1 MSEFEEKR
9 TLQRHTSRVAHYE
22 KMEADYDASDLEK
35 IKEFNQLSYKE
46 QALKFLNIYWDRE
59 PLVLKDSPDLLE
71 EVWNTKA
78 EFVKL
83 DKSNGEEGKELSEF
97 DAHRILEKFGSTMT
111 VQQFRKV
118 FQDIDVDHDHQMSLL
133 EYLIFKHQASWKTVA
148 NAPVS
153 NSSKVNQAQ
162 QYVSEAQKELQNALT
177 ACEKAKEE
185 LALALDANRKASDE
199 ESKALE
205 KEASAKEAEEE
216 VNKAK
221 LANEE
226 SLNEVKRI
234 EKEKEDRIKELEE
247 KSTDQ
252 SLGIVKRNRAKAELE
267 QAKQEDSL
275 PLRKAK
281 ISQEA
286 AVRRLNKA
294 VKTAASETAIATEA
308 RRLASEA
315 KELSIVAAK
324 KSEEAKTASET
335 AVEVAEKAFQDAEK
349 FLEEVKSKFSGSSE
363 GSLWW
368 MDRELAEAK
377 RYLPKSKFAKLEAS
391 LKLQKQQLGDAGE
404 GVVESKV

>member
-1 MSEFEEKR
+1 MSEFEAKKK
-9 TLQRHTSRVAHYE
+9 LQRHESRIADYE
-22 KMEADYDASDLEK
+22 KLEADYDASDLEK
-35 IKEFNQLSYKE
+35 IKEFNELNYKD
-46 QALKFLNIYWDRE
+46 QAVKFINIYWDRS
-59 PLVLKDSPDLLE
+59 PLLLKDSPDLLE

-83 DKSNGEEGKELSEF
+83 DKGKGEEGSELSEF

-133 EYLIFKHQASWKTVA
+133 EYLIFKHHASWKTVA
-148 NAPVS
+148 NAPVG
-153 NSSKVNQAQ
+153 NSSKVNEAQ
-162 QYVSEAQKELQNALT
+162 QYVNEAQKELQNALS
-177 ACEKAKEE
+177 ACERAKEE
-185 LALALDANRKASDE
+185 LSLALDAKRNASDE
-199 ESKALE
+199 ESKAVE
-205 KEASAKEAEEE
+205 KEALAKEAEEE

-221 LANEE
+221 LENEK

-234 EKEKEDRIKELEE
+234 EKEKEDKLIELEA
-247 KSTDQ
+247 KSTDAN
-252 SLGIVKRNRAKAELE
+252 LGIVKRNRAKAELE
-267 QAKQEDSL
+267 QVKQEDSL

-286 AVRRLNKA
+286 AIRRLNKA
-294 VKTAASETAIATEA
+294 LKTAASETATASEA

-315 KELSIVAAK
+315 KELSIVAAN
-324 KSEEAKTASET
+324 KSEEAKKESEK
-335 AVEVAEKAFQDAEK
+335 AVETAEKAFGDAEK
-349 FLEEVKSKFSGSSE
+349 FLEEIKSKFSGSSE

-391 LKLQKQQLGDAGE
+391 LKLQKQQLEQTDGE
-404 GVVESKV
+404 VESKV